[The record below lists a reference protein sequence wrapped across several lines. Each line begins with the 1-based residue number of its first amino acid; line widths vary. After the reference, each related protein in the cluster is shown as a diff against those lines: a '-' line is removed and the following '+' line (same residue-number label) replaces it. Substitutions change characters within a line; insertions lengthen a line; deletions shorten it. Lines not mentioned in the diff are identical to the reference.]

1 MEKENSDDSQIE
13 KHKNSASQKKFDTLD
28 FYKENLPLNAVEK
41 LYSSSQKIKEMP
53 IDISFENNRLFGN
66 KDTKETVEENINTE
80 VILRYIEF
88 INKYNKKNNED
99 EDDDDDKKNIFG
111 SDKHKKHAKKNK
123 NVTKAKKRK
132 TRSQEEEDFL
142 NNFTSRTGTFNYEY
156 LRPRNPIT
164 KILTS
169 LSFIIFLAAIAF
181 LCYKIN
187 LLNTKLINA
196 QSRLEK
202 NIDTKKELEAVLL
215 ENQNLKKTI
224 DDLNNKQTFN
234 FNVDQ
239 TQNISKPLNTNPLNK
254 PNIKNNN
261 QVAEKKL
268 REYIVQPGDTLS
280 SISKKFYGNSNSYQ
294 KIMDQNKLLNDN
306 LVEGQKLI
314 IPD

>member
-1 MEKENSDDSQIE
+1 MKKENNDDSQIE
-13 KHKNSASQKKFDTLD
+13 KHKNGVSQEKFDTLD

-41 LYSSSQKIKEMP
+41 LYLSSQKTKEMA
-53 IDISFENNRLFGN
+53 FENNRLFGN
-66 KDTKETVEENINTE
+66 EDAKEPIEENINTE
-80 VILRYIEF
+80 VILKYIDF
-88 INKYNKKNNED
+88 INKYNKKSDTDRDDADD
-99 EDDDDDKKNIFG
+99 EKNIFI
-111 SDKHKKHAKKNK
+111 SDNHKKHTKKNK
-123 NVTKAKKRK
+123 NITKTKKRK

-156 LRPRNPIT
+156 LKPRNPVI
-164 KILTS
+164 KIFTS
-169 LSFIIFLAAIAF
+169 ISFIIFLAAIAF

-224 DDLNNKQTFN
+224 DDLNNSQTSN
-234 FNVDQ
+234 SNVAQ
-239 TQNISKPLNTNPLNK
+239 PQNISKPLNTKPLNN

-261 QVAEKKL
+261 QAQEKKSK
-268 REYIVQPGDTLS
+268 EYIVQSGDTLS

-306 LVEGQKLI
+306 LAENQKLI
-314 IPD
+314 IPE